1 MNSSSLAAVL
11 SFVSLAD
18 CPCLAITLL
27 ATRQRGAQYRGG
39 FSSPISYLF
48 LSLSPI
54 SLSVTFCKANVD
66 HLRTLLWG
74 AAAWHGTCLHTL
86 CECVRESEIRAFRL
100 FALSANQSK
109 KWIFH
114 SAQGNAFKSCVVS
127 FAVSHILKMPSG
139 NLIISI
145 NPFSKLCRNTT
156 CLDDGNTRP
165 LLCRCLAWLALV
177 NTHLR

>member
-1 MNSSSLAAVL
+1 MFGNNSFGDPTAGGHSTGAASPPL
-11 SFVSLAD
+11 
-18 CPCLAITLL
+18 
-27 ATRQRGAQYRGG
+27 
-39 FSSPISYLF
+39 SPIS
-48 LSLSPI
+48 LSPFPPI

-145 NPFSKLCRNTT
+145 NPFSQLCRNTT